1 MRKIFNIILL
11 FVTIMAAGSCRR
23 ASDNG
28 KIDGF
33 WRIDEIN
40 YKASGETVCP
50 SGLFIAVNLELL
62 QLDDPAVKHTGIIS
76 YHKGDSRLGVEFPY
90 NPSKEE
96 LYRFGFPENPC
107 VLDITVLTDR
117 RLVLSSS
124 VGVISCTRY

>member
-11 FVTIMAAGSCRR
+11 FVTIIAAGSCRR

-76 YHKGDSRLGVEFPY
+76 YHKGDSRLGDILHEILTSTFHRIY
-90 NPSKEE
+90 T
-96 LYRFGFPENPC
+96 
-107 VLDITVLTDR
+107 LDVQKVFID
-117 RLVLSSS
+117 SSS
-124 VGVISCTRY
+124 CL